1 MTSML
6 RIGYYR
12 SIENCLQCNRCSYTE
27 EDLKDFHILLGNVRE
42 EEISMM
48 PAASQEMFNC
58 FCKVCMPVAD
68 CSW

>member
-1 MTSML
+1 MYAAIL
-6 RIGYYR
+6 YYR
-12 SIENCLQCNRCSYTE
+12 STEKCLQCNRCSYTE

>member
-1 MTSML
+1 MLTSS
-6 RIGYYR
+6 IGYR
-12 SIENCLQCNRCSYTE
+12 PTEKRLQCNRCSYSE
-27 EDLKDFHILLGNVRE
+27 EDLNDFHILLGNVRE

>member
-1 MTSML
+1 MLTSS
-6 RIGYYR
+6 IDYR
-12 SIENCLQCNRCSYTE
+12 PIEKCLQCNRCSYSE

-58 FCKVCMPVAD
+58 FCKVCMPVAE